1 MASGIIMPR
10 YPALAKKKAL
20 VLIDRTTG
28 TNIGNMTSAG
38 GLAAAFDGVTSQT
51 SASCAL
57 LGSATNAFVGKT
69 LAASRAFG
77 QAVVFGSN
85 NAGYVAGAGTPA
97 VTLTVYGKQGAA
109 PSSGTNGTALGSI
122 SFSDTSNES
131 TGRTIASTDLGT
143 VWDHLWIYVA
153 QGGSA
158 ANMFV
163 AELQLY
169 AWE

>member
-1 MASGIIMPR
+1 MIFCPPPFMIGKP
-10 YPALAKKKAL
+10 KAL

-28 TNIGNMTSAG
+28 TNIGNMTTGG
-38 GLAAAFDGVTSQT
+38 GLAAAFDGVTSQS
-51 SASCAL
+51 SASCAI
-57 LGSATNAFVGKT
+57 LGSATNAYVGKT

-85 NAGYVAGAGTPA
+85 NAGYVAAPSNTA
-97 VTLTVYGKQGAA
+97 TTVLTVYGKQGAA
-109 PSSGTNGTALGSI
+109 PSGGTDGTALGSV
-122 SFSDTSNES
+122 SFADTSNES
-131 TGRTIASTDLGT
+131 TGRTISSTDLST
-143 VWDHLWIYVA
+143 VWDHLWVYVA

-158 ANMFV
+158 ANMLV